1 MTAPYGQSH
10 GQQPHPY
17 YGAPQAPYGSPYG
30 APPPQGPIRPRVLW
44 IVLSWVFFLVTIVV
58 GGVIFATGVS
68 STIANIGEIAPQ
80 SSFQGGETVKVN
92 LDPAD
97 SPAIWAA
104 AGQPTDVSCQVTGAD
119 ASQKITLDKAV
130 GNQTLSYNGNDWEM
144 LFTIGVPAAGEYQVA
159 CDGEGVTFGVGKQL
173 LSAVTGEAAGG
184 LVGGLAALVILPGIG
199 FLLALIT
206 TIVVLVRRGRA
217 RRRMAGMY

>member
-1 MTAPYGQSH
+1 MTAPYGQSY

-17 YGAPQAPYGSPYG
+17 YGAPQSPYG
-30 APPPQGPIRPRVLW
+30 APPPQGPVRPRVLW
-44 IVLSWVFFLVTIVV
+44 IVLSWVFFVVTLVI
-58 GGVIFATGVS
+58 GGVIFAGGVG
-68 STIANIGEIAPQ
+68 STIANIGEIAPKTT
-80 SSFQGGETVKVN
+80 FTGGETVKVN

-119 ASQKITLDKAV
+119 PSQKITLEKAA
-130 GNQTLSYNGNDWEM
+130 GNQTLTYDGTNWEM
-144 LFTIGVPAAGEYQVA
+144 LFTVGVPASGQYQVA
-159 CDGEGVTFGVGKQL
+159 CDGDGVTFGVGKQL
-173 LSAVTGEAAGG
+173 LSAAGEVAGG
-184 LVGGLAALVILPGIG
+184 LVGGLAALILVPGFG
-199 FLLALIT
+199 FMVALLV